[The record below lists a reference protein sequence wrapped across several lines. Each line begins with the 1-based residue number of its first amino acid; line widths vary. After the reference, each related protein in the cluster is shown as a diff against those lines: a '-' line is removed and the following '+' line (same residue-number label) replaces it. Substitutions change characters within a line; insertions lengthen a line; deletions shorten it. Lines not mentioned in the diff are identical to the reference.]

1 MATRV
6 TGDIL
11 KHMTHTEDLLCLGA
25 DGCNFALESLRG
37 VYNALNGKSDKSYGI
52 TAKIDGSPAVVASTD
67 FHGKKFVA
75 LKHSWNNGK
84 IYTSEE
90 EIAEAFPDKE
100 NVRKEL
106 TTLLQNLNYIN
117 IPKNEIWMGDFLFT
131 DDTLKTREYEGKEY
145 ITFQPNTLVY
155 AIPME
160 DPLSSQIATSKLG
173 IAWHTRYTGESFDNV
188 SLGFKINISEV
199 NDVPNI
205 YQMDANLKSTGD
217 RILTDEEAKF
227 VEKDLDELKE
237 RLGLLCNYLYKEDVK
252 KVIDLLNTYRN
263 FLIKNSNEQFPDV
276 EGFVAW
282 IKEKFWKESLTR
294 KTERGRQNVLD
305 KGEGIVSVIIDNET
319 YFSILLS
326 CQKRIIWLKEFFISK
341 LNSTSRMRTFVDSN
355 TYGLLPTSGEGFVVS
370 DSIGNVQKM
379 VSRLEFSRNNFSSD
393 IIKGWTSD
401 KRNTESF

>member
-1 MATRV
+1 MDKNI
-6 TGDIL
+6 TGNVL
-11 KHMTHTEDLLCLGA
+11 KHMTHTEDLLCLGT

-90 EIAEAFPDKE
+90 EIAEAFQDKE
-100 NVRKEL
+100 NVRKKL
-106 TTLLQNLNYIN
+106 TLLLQNLNFIN
-117 IPKNEIWMGDFLFT
+117 IPKDEIWMGDFLFT
-131 DDTLKTREYEGKEY
+131 EDTLKTREYDGKEY

-188 SLGFKINISEV
+188 SPSFKINISEV

-205 YQMDANLKSTGD
+205 YQMDTNLKSTGD

-227 VEKDLDELKE
+227 VERDLDELKE

-252 KVIDLLNTYRN
+252 EGIDLLNTYRH
-263 FLIKNSNEQFPDV
+263 FLINNNNEQFPNV
-276 EGFVAW
+276 EGFIAW
-282 IKEKFWKESLTR
+282 VRGKFWKESLTR

-305 KGEGIVSVIIDNET
+305 KGEGIVSVIIDNEP
-319 YFSILLS
+319 YFSVLLS

-341 LNSTSRMRTFVDSN
+341 LNSTSRMRTFVDSSR
-355 TYGLLPTSGEGFVVS
+355 YGLLPTSGEGFVVS

-379 VSRLEFSRNNFSSD
+379 VSRLEFIRNNFSSD
-393 IIKGWTSD
+393 TIKGWTSE
-401 KRNTESF
+401 KREKQFY